1 MLDWPRRID
10 RVRCNRHPGDV
21 RFRDVLA
28 AALAEVAE
36 ANDPVNQAAIYFH
49 RRAAHILAAMRM
61 AELTDAEIYVAVDAM
76 LLEADHQRALTF
88 RALLNT
94 LNHRWGLEK

>member
-1 MLDWPRRID
+1 MRCD
-10 RVRCNRHPGDV
+10 RHSGRV

-49 RRAAHILAAMRM
+49 RRAAHVLAAMRM
-61 AELTDAEIYVAVDAM
+61 AELTEAEIYVALDAM
-76 LLEADHQRALTF
+76 LLEADHQRALIF
-88 RALLNT
+88 RAALIA
-94 LNHRWGLEK
+94 LNHRRDQPS